1 MLCYNPRMNS
11 LHKTTQ
17 IIIATLIEH
26 GQTITFAESCTG
38 GQIAA
43 EFTAIPGVS
52 AVFDGAVVS
61 YANRIK
67 KAWLGVRNE
76 TLERYGAVSAE
87 CVDEMLVGVLD
98 LAHADCAIAVSGI
111 AGPDG
116 GTTDK
121 PVGTVY
127 IGIKTPTSKGV
138 YRKHFDGDRAS
149 VQRQSVEFAIQ
160 KMAEALKI

>member
-1 MLCYNPRMNS
+1 MKPLRPFLRS
-11 LHKTTQ
+11 
-17 IIIATLIEH
+17 IVATLIER

-67 KAWLGVRNE
+67 KAWLGVREE
-76 TLERYGAVSAE
+76 TLERHGAVSAE
-87 CVDEMLVGVLD
+87 CVAEMLTGALD
-98 LAHADCAIAVSGI
+98 LARADCAIAVSGI

-116 GTTDK
+116 GTADK

-127 IGIKTPTSKGV
+127 IGVKTPGSESI

-149 VQRQSVEFAIQ
+149 VQRQSVEFAIR
-160 KMAEALKI
+160 KMAEALKK